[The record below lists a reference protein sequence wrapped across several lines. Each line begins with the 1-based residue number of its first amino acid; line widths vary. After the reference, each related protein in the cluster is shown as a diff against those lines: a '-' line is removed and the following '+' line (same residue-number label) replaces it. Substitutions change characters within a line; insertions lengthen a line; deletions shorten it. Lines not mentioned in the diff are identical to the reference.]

1 LSIIETAQRDY
12 YEVLG
17 VPKNADGKA
26 IKDAFRKLALQYH
39 PDRNKAPGAEERFK
53 EIAEAYAVLSD
64 PKKRAEYDTRGF
76 EGVAGF
82 SREDLFG
89 GIDFEDLFGGLNFD
103 FGSGGGLFN
112 HFFHRRQAGPARGS
126 NIEVGLAIPLER
138 VVSGGEEKV
147 HLPYHTVCSACHGS
161 GAAAGTQPRVCSA
174 CNGSGHQ
181 TTSHRETRDKS
192 NVLIQQISVC
202 PACGGQGSFIDK
214 PCPECGGQ
222 GKTTHDEVLSVTI
235 PVGVEEGMALRIP
248 GRGLPSR
255 EPKGQPGDLFV
266 VVRTAPDS
274 RFERDGAD
282 LWHSETIAVA
292 DAVLGMKLKVP
303 TLDHSAEVT
312 IPPGTQPDAVLRV
325 RGKGLPAFG
334 GGQHGDLYLRI
345 RVHVPEHLS
354 SEERNLYLKLRDL
367 ADEHRS

>member
-1 LSIIETAQRDY
+1 
-12 YEVLG
+12 VLG

-103 FGSGGGLFN
+103 FGQGGGLFN
-112 HFFHRRQAGPARGS
+112 HFFHRRQTGPVRGS
-126 NIEVGLAIPLER
+126 NIEVELTIPLER

-147 HLPYHTVCSACHGS
+147 RLPYQTACSACHGS
-161 GAAAGTQPRVCSA
+161 GAAAGTQPRTCSA
-174 CNGSGHQ
+174 CNGTGQQ
-181 TTSHRETRDKS
+181 TTRRSETRDKT
-192 NVLIQQISVC
+192 NVVIQQISIC
-202 PACGGQGSFIDK
+202 PSCGGRGSVIDK
-214 PCPECGGQ
+214 PCLECGGK
-222 GKTTHDEVLSVTI
+222 GKTTHEEVLSVTI
-235 PVGVEEGMALRIP
+235 PVGVEEGMALRLS
-248 GRGLPSR
+248 GRGMPSR
-255 EPKGQPGDLFV
+255 EQGGQPGDLFV
-266 VVRTAPDS
+266 VVRSAPDP

-282 LWHSETIAVA
+282 LWRNESISVV
-292 DAVLGMKLKVP
+292 DAVLGTKLNVP

-312 IPPGTQPDAVLRV
+312 VPPGTQPYAVLRV
-325 RGKGLPAFG
+325 RGKGLPEFG
-334 GGQHGDLYLRI
+334 GRKHGDLYLRI
-345 RVHVPEHLS
+345 LVHIPEHLS
-354 SEERNLYLKLRDL
+354 SEERGIYQQLRDL
-367 ADEHRS
+367 AGQPQRSSWWHL